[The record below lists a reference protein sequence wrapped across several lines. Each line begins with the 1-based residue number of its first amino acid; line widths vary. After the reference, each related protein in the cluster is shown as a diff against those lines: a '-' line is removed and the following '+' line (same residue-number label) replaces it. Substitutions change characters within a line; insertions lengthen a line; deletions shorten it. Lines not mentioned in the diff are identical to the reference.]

1 MLGKLFRNEIKGT
14 WKTILTIYAI
24 TIVTSIIGS
33 LFFEF
38 NGNDLGKVGSIIGT
52 SLTVAYIFSIIGLFL
67 ATFIYIC
74 SRFYK
79 TMYSDQGYLT
89 HTLPVSP
96 LAHLNVKLITAFM
109 WLFLAGVIFIISVI
123 IILLQSLGG
132 DLWEILFTN
141 DFWNNLNR
149 ITQEAVGYD
158 FLPVAGIMLLMVVVG
173 CLNILCTVFSS
184 FSIGQLFNQHKIGA
198 AIGVGI
204 GFYFLEQM
212 IMLMILIRWLE
223 DVYNEVTMVV
233 GDVTVTY
240 TDSSAFQIVWPII
253 IAFTAFAV
261 VQYVITAVIVK
272 KRLNLD

>member
-38 NGNDLGKVGSIIGT
+38 NGNELGKVGSIIGT

-141 DFWNNLNR
+141 DLWNNLNR

-158 FLPVAGIMLLMVVVG
+158 FLPVVGIMLLMVVVG

-212 IMLMILIRWLE
+212 VMLMVLIRWVE

-240 TDSSAFQIVWPII
+240 TDPSAFQIVWPII